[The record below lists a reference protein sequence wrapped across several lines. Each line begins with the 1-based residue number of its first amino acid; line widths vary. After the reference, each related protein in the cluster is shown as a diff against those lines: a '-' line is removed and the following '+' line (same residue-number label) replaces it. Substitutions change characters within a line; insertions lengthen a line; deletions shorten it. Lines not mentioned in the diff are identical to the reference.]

1 MAWHNERWI
10 MDPGNVHAHE
20 MALGVANDYSKQA
33 EKMRDKSIQPK
44 PIDYNLLSLSKQSLV
59 TA

>member
-1 MAWHNERWI
+1 